1 MDNGSSLVFPR
12 FSLSLLEIERINN
25 PKPRKCQFT
34 TQLSFVGF
42 VPKTNLLVGFG
53 SQPFLQLQFV
63 PNTSTS
69 TTAQKHA
76 EKYTVLSHFE
86 NRSKTLL
93 RSITKRIQ
101 IQIKR
106 SQNNHSMMF
115 GQRVAYTKAE
125 EMAKKLSLK
134 KGRDARVKSAHSSS
148 ISSLGSDHS
157 SLLSPEDK
165 LLEGVES
172 TLDMRTKR
180 YEDLQKQLVVQTQRA
195 RSRMAVNNT
204 VGAILSMKKVKS
216 IQSELQRTASAL
228 EYLQHIHAQLR
239 DFMELDTTLN
249 EEEEASFSSSSF
261 VTLASFSGWVNE
273 LQSILDP
280 QERQCIPSD
289 QELLRELQTL
299 SSNV

>member
-1 MDNGSSLVFPR
+1 MRYAVPR
-12 FSLSLLEIERINN
+12 FFPSLLDIESINN
-25 PKPRKCQFT
+25 PKPRKCQLT
-34 TQLSFVGF
+34 TRGSDLSPFYSLSKTF
-42 VPKTNLLVGFG
+42 SRARLPKNK
-53 SQPFLQLQFV
+53 PFR
-63 PNTSTS
+63 
-69 TTAQKHA
+69 K
-76 EKYTVLSHFE
+76 K
-86 NRSKTLL
+86 RSKTLL

-101 IQIKR
+101 IQIKSSQVKS

-165 LLEGVES
+165 LLEGVET

-228 EYLQHIHAQLR
+228 KYLQQIQAQLHN
-239 DFMELDTTLN
+239 FMEVDTTLN

-261 VTLASFSGWVNE
+261 VTLASFSGWVHE
-273 LQSILDP
+273 VQSILDP

-289 QELLRELQTL
+289 QELLMELQTL
-299 SSNV
+299 SSSA